1 MESLETAR
9 DAQDAREAL
18 RAAEDVESRA
28 TETTTSRPWAYI
40 IPTGVVIG
48 LAFGAALMEQ
58 VLITFLL
65 IAATIILVWVTE
77 TRRKRTVRISYKQDI
92 RPDDTTWSWTTFLFY
107 MASYT
112 VLYVGLQFL
121 PRNNIAVAATAGT
134 LIAIVFIVAASL
146 TWGRV
151 SK

>member
-1 MESLETAR
+1 MENMEAAKAVRDAR
-9 DAQDAREAL
+9 DAL
-18 RAAEDVESRA
+18 RAAEYVETRA
-28 TETTTSRPWAYI
+28 TETTTSKPWAYI
-40 IPTGVVIG
+40 IPTGIAMG
-48 LAFGAALMEQ
+48 LAFFTALMEQ

-65 IAATIILVWVTE
+65 IAGTIVLVWAVE
-77 TRRKRTVRISYKQDI
+77 GRRKSAVRISYKQEV

-134 LIAIVFIVAASL
+134 LIAIVFIVATSL

>member
-1 MESLETAR
+1 MESMETAR

-92 RPDDTTWSWTTFLFY
+92 RPDEDTWNSKTFLTY
-107 MASYT
+107 MVSYT
-112 VLYVGLQFL
+112 IIYLGFQFL
-121 PRNNIAVAATAGT
+121 PLGNLAVAAAAGI
-134 LIAIVFIVAASL
+134 LIALVFIVAAGL

-151 SK
+151 PK